1 MGDTP
6 NRTLTEDLRGNLD
19 LDGATLRIALFSTA
33 TAYTFDP
40 DSHEFVS
47 DILDGGTTAQE
58 LQGSSGYT
66 GSTDRKTLQNVTF
79 TQDNTNDKAVLDTD
93 NTTWQDVSS
102 TEDIQGWIVYKQV
115 GGDDSTPGDDPVI
128 IVVDDDQSDAPSEL
142 PLATNGSDIEIA
154 VDPDGRINLSTP

>member
-6 NRTLTEDLRGNLD
+6 NRTLTEALRGNLD

-40 DSHEFVS
+40 DTDEFVS

-66 GSTDRKTLQNVTF
+66 GSADRKTLQNVTF
-79 TQDNTNDKAVLDTD
+79 AQDNTNDRAILSSD
-93 NTTWQDVSS
+93 NTQWQDVSS

-128 IVVDDDQSDAPSEL
+128 IVVNDDQADAPSEL
-142 PLATNGSDIEIA
+142 PLTTTGTDIEVA